1 MTDIQTGYPKNLA
14 FNLRKLDAG
23 FAKSKCKIL
32 PDTTTAS
39 ANGIVR
45 FRLSGNSIYDFRSLV
60 LYMTGATSG
69 TSTTPAGLFLHFPRY
84 ASSLIKNISITANNT
99 VLCSINE
106 YGTLYNALMD
116 MEGGDYSQ
124 SSKRCTELF
133 DPTIRYTSATGT
145 SINENKITAGRLLD
159 TADAGANSN
168 DSGVNMCINNFLGF
182 LNSLSTPCIDL
193 TDIGD
198 IYINIQFENSSVLWH
213 SNFPASTGVASVP
226 SFTSP
231 NFTLSNIFM
240 TIDKISFQSPEYY
253 NLKTEKL
260 LEDGGLTLAYYDYFL
275 CAGSVATKSSGVSMN
290 FNVNSASLDQC
301 IATFR
306 REDFTKNK
314 PLVMYGSTA
323 IGTTGPCT
331 IDEYNANPVAKTN
344 NVAGATTLGDF
355 VDIGDGFAN
364 SVAFVRAGNDLVS
377 TQWSVNSVNISAY
390 PETPIEIW
398 NKNLQYLGFM
408 NQDLGSSGVHVSC
421 KSLFHFL
428 KYYFIDVCSLENVSG
443 DNSMWVS
450 GLDGR
455 QGGIN
460 IQYNATFASTNGQ
473 KVYPLIWC
481 RSTNVL
487 QIKAGRQLVIN
498 PPSM

>member
-1 MTDIQTGYPKNLA
+1 MADIQTGYPKNMA

-23 FAKSKCKIL
+23 FSKSKVKIL
-32 PDTTTAS
+32 PDTTTVS
-39 ANGIVR
+39 ANGIIR

-60 LYMTGATSG
+60 LYMTGKTEG
-69 TSTTPAGLFLHFPRY
+69 TSSTPAGLFLHFPRY
-84 ASSLIKNISITANNT
+84 VSSLIKNISITANNT

-124 SSKRCTELF
+124 STKRCTELF
-133 DPTIRYTSATGT
+133 DPTIRYTQGIT
-145 SINENKITAGRLLD
+145 NENKITAGRLLD
-159 TADAGANSN
+159 SADAGANSN

-213 SNFPASTGVASVP
+213 SNFPNGTTATNVPTFTGA
-226 SFTSP
+226 

-275 CAGSVATKSSGVSMN
+275 VAGSLTTKSSGVAMN

-306 REDFTKNK
+306 REDYNKNL
-314 PLVMYGSTA
+314 PLVMYGSTS
-323 IGTTGPCT
+323 IGPVGPST
-331 IDEYNANPVAKTN
+331 IDEYNANPVGKTN
-344 NVAGATTLGDF
+344 NVAGATGLTGF
-355 VDIGDGFAN
+355 VDIGDGFG
-364 SVAFVRAGNDLVS
+364 SSIAFVRPGNDLTS
-377 TQWSVNSVNISAY
+377 TQWSINSVNISAY

-398 NKNLQYLGFM
+398 NKNLHHLGFM
-408 NQDLGSSGVHVSC
+408 NQDLGSSGVHVGC
-421 KSLFHFL
+421 KSLLHFL

-473 KVYPLIWC
+473 KVFPLIWC